1 MREDNMSRQKHYD
14 TWNSMRNRCHNP
26 NNPNWKNYGGRGIK
40 VCDRW
45 LDPVKVTKKGKGSLP
60 TQGFLNF
67 LEDMESTWF
76 PGATIDR
83 INNDGDY
90 TPENCQWLSK
100 SQNTK
105 KEMREL
111 IQKGTHNFLNGKL
124 SRERVSNGTH
134 NFLDG
139 GSQRERALKRV
150 ENGTHNFLGPESNR
164 KRMANGTHN
173 FITNNPSISNH
184 PALGTMWITNG
195 STSRRILKNSQIPE
209 GWKKGRTL

>member
-1 MREDNMSRQKHYD
+1 MSRQKQYD

-45 LDPVKVTKKGKGSLP
+45 LDPVKVTKKGKGSPP

-83 INNDGDY
+83 IDNDGDY

-150 ENGTHNFLGPESNR
+150 ENGTHNF
-164 KRMANGTHN
+164 
-173 FITNNPSISNH
+173 ITNHPS
-184 PALGTMWITNG
+184 LGTMYITDGKRN
-195 STSRRILKNSQIPE
+195 RRILKNSQIPE